1 MVVALFSQEINE
13 STKNVINSFFSS
25 RHAEQCK
32 FFIEKNIF
40 DGLEKTDNLNLVSFE
55 SSKDIDSSID
65 IMLSIGG
72 DGTFLRC
79 IEFVR
84 NLDIPVMGINT
95 GNLGFLATSK
105 KENINDSI
113 NKIYN
118 KDYNVENR
126 TLIKVNSDEIGI
138 NESIFPYALNEVS
151 VVRKDTTSMINIKTS
166 LDGNHLNTYWADGLI
181 VSTPTGS
188 TGYSLSCGGPV
199 ISPTSGSFA
208 LTPISPH
215 NLNVR
220 PLVISETT
228 KIELSVSGREKN
240 HLLSID
246 SKIFTIENNT
256 IIKIEKAEFNFKIAH
271 FSNNSFY
278 ESLKEKLLWG
288 KDKRN

>member
-1 MVVALFSQEINE
+1 MVVALFSREINE

-25 RHAEQCK
+25 KHAKQSK
-32 FFIEKNIF
+32 FFIEKKIL
-40 DGLEKTDNLNLVSFE
+40 DGLENIENLNLVPFE
-55 SSKDIDSSID
+55 TSNDLNSSID
-65 IMLSIGG
+65 IMISIGG
-72 DGTFLRC
+72 DGTFLRS

-84 NLDIPVMGINT
+84 DLDIPVMGINT

-113 NKIYN
+113 NKIFN

-126 TLIKVNSDEIGI
+126 TLIKVNTDEIGI
-138 NESIFPYALNEVS
+138 
-151 VVRKDTTSMINIKTS
+151 
-166 LDGNHLNTYWADGLI
+166 DGNHLNTYWADGLI

-199 ISPTSGSFA
+199 ISPTSASFV

-220 PLVISETT
+220 PLVISDKT

-246 SKIFTIENNT
+246 SNIFTIENDT
-256 IIKIEKAEFNFKIAH
+256 KIKIEKADFNFNIAH